1 MATLVTEPQHRDV
14 PRRNTACVVCGTQ
27 NPTGLQIT
35 FRSSMD
41 GATATW
47 IPATGW
53 ESFEGIVHGGIIGTV
68 LDEAMSQ
75 AIIARG
81 WEALTVELTVRFR
94 GRVTPGDRLQVRGW
108 VADRRRRR
116 IRAEA
121 TLIADAGEERA
132 HAWATFL
139 APT

>member
-1 MATLVTEPQHRDV
+1 MATLVTELQRREV
-14 PRRNTACVVCGTQ
+14 ARRNAACVVCGTQ
-27 NPTGLQIT
+27 NPTGLQLR
-35 FRSSMD
+35 FRSSLD
-41 GATATW
+41 GASAPW
-47 IPATGW
+47 IPTTGW

-75 AIIARG
+75 AIIAHG

-94 GRVTPGDRLQVRGW
+94 GRVAPGDRLRVRGW
-108 VADRRRRR
+108 VVDRRRKR

-121 TLIADAGEERA
+121 ALTNDTGTERA

-139 APT
+139 VPT